1 MKIQILS
8 AAVGLFAI
16 STTAALAMPVAKF
29 GSASAHLSQ
38 VADKKG
44 DGKKMKSA
52 DNDAKKSSSKITSGD
67 SAKLYGK
74 WHKMDKRPADWN
86 KKACVTAGDVWYCP

>member
-16 STTAALAMPVAKF
+16 STTVALAMPVGKF
-29 GSASAHLSQ
+29 SKQSALANQ
-38 VADKKG
+38 VADKKS
-44 DGKKMKSA
+44 DSKKMKSA
-52 DNDAKKSSSKITSGD
+52 DNDAKKSSSKSASGE
-67 SAKLYGK
+67 SAKLYSK
-74 WHKMDKRPADWN
+74 WHRMDKRPADWN